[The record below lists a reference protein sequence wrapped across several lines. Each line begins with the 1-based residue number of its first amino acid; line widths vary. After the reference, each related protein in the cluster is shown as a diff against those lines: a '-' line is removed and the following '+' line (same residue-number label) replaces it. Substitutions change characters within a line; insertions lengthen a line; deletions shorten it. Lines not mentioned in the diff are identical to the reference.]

1 MRELL
6 PGWRQQDLLGAARPG
21 LLKKERKMS
30 WRVNK
35 DLKVRKKESKKNS
48 QLPRN
53 DMSKSLFI
61 YLILILG
68 IMSQDR
74 KSRFLFT
81 LYGFKCSFTQHFK
94 HKNKGY
100 SLYLAISLSLS

>member
-1 MRELL
+1 MGELL

-35 DLKVRKKESKKNS
+35 DLKVRKKETKKNS
-48 QLPRN
+48 QLPCN

-61 YLILILG
+61 I
-68 IMSQDR
+68 
-74 KSRFLFT
+74 FLNFRNHVTGQEVT
-81 LYGFKCSFTQHFK
+81 LFVYIVC
-94 HKNKGY
+94 
-100 SLYLAISLSLS
+100 I